1 MLPLCL
7 TISLGVIGTTKDCT
21 RSKSVPKFGPEL
33 CSKLWVSIM
42 NYIVRQAKLSDNTL
56 RKTIVQPVWHSTS
69 LPLKY
74 MQSKQCTLS
83 NNQHK

>member
-21 RSKSVPKFGPEL
+21 RSKSVPKFSPEL

-42 NYIVRQAKLSDNTL
+42 DHIVRQAKLPDNTL
-56 RKTIVQPVWHSTS
+56 EKTIVQTFWRSTP

-83 NNQHK
+83 NNQHR